1 MSRSG
6 NGDGNGR
13 GGGNGRSVGMRFI
26 PSIWQLEPDL
36 PRCLYASPTSNVVAS
51 FHARPPATGYFS
63 IRPAPLGRLIVPQIT
78 RLGGTGV
85 FIRPNATPS
94 QSGTGVFIPPNATSQ
109 SGTGVFIPPNAKP
122 SQSGTGVFIPP
133 LATSQSRTGVFIPP
147 NARPSQSG
155 TGAGR

>member
-1 MSRSG
+1 MSRDGSESG

-13 GGGNGRSVGMRFI
+13 IGGMRFI
-26 PSIWQLEPDL
+26 PSIWQMEPDL
-36 PRCLYASPTSNVVAS
+36 SRCLYASPTFNVVAT

-85 FIRPNATPS
+85 FIPPIATQSQPGTGVFIPPIATPSQPGTGVFIPPIATTPS
-94 QSGTGVFIPPNATSQ
+94 QSGTGVFIPPIAT
-109 SGTGVFIPPNAKP
+109 
-122 SQSGTGVFIPP
+122 
-133 LATSQSRTGVFIPP
+133 
-147 NARPSQSG
+147 PSQSG